1 MAYSSVNSITGA
13 RDQRRVRRQT
23 SPPTVTT
30 VNATLGGQG
39 VRAASR
45 AARNFTPS
53 TSTPTAPTTSSSTQQ
68 VKRQRVQAVKRQAER
83 EQAQAVR
90 EFIRQEP
97 QKAATALT
105 QKTRKLVKRVEERQ
119 GVKLERPEVGLV
131 AKGKPME
138 LKGQKI
144 TVNAK
149 TAAKILAPPPKPKVT
164 RKLVE
169 KVAQIKAPPKAPPAE
184 KRRIEKKLTKA
195 VAKSAN
201 TNLDRV
207 FGPGETITQH
217 QAALLAEAQGLPGR
231 TYGQIAQGESNFVPT
246 AVGTDPGGTHGLG
259 LWQMT
264 PGVQSRE
271 TKKAWDAIAKEHPGG
286 YKNPVAAAEMAKYL
300 AGDSTGVSNYY
311 GTDSVTD
318 PDAHLPGG
326 PAKAREQLSSKPVP
340 KTLVRKARATL
351 GAKKTKE
358 ITNAGAPDAAPKKLP
373 GNYAGAQSIIRELIG
388 PYAKTQDWKDKE
400 AREGTGS
407 LHDIDNPASYAADLD
422 ADEAIVDQIAKK
434 LAKENPGI
442 SPETVKYGQTGLE
455 SGLTYKGYAIEWLPY
470 DHGSGPHVHIGAEWT
485 GGTAP
490 AGTTFGGPV
499 GTSTSSAVA
508 SGVAA
513 PATSAATSSPA
524 SLTEAKS
531 TKKRKAKR
539 VDNKARQALI
549 RELIAEGPLTTP
561 QVETVEAPT
570 SARTKVS
577 LGL

>member
-1 MAYSSVNSITGA
+1 MAYSSVNSIIGA
-13 RDQRRVRRQT
+13 QDQRRVRRQT

-39 VRAASR
+39 VQAASR

-53 TSTPTAPTTSSSTQQ
+53 TSTSTPSTTTSPTQQ
-68 VKRQRVQAVKRQAER
+68 VKRQRAQAVKRQAER

-164 RKLVE
+164 HKLVE

-184 KRRIEKKLTKA
+184 KRKIAKKLTKA

-201 TNLDRV
+201 TNLDRG
-207 FGPGETITQH
+207 FGPDETITQR

-231 TYGQIAQGESNFVPT
+231 TYGQIAIGESGLRPGATNPDD
-246 AVGTDPGGTHGLG
+246 GTPS

-264 PGVQSRE
+264 PSVQSAE
-271 TKKAWDAIAKEHPGG
+271 TIAKWDAIAAKHPGG
-286 YKNPVAAAEMAKYL
+286 YTNPVVAAKQAKVL
-300 AGDSTGVSNYY
+300 AGTGTGVSNYY
-311 GTDSVTD
+311 GTGSVTD

-326 PAKAREQLSSKPVP
+326 PAKAREKLSSKPVP
-340 KTLVRKARATL
+340 KKLIRTAQATL
-351 GAKKTKE
+351 GAKKTKQ
-358 ITNAGAPDAAPKKLP
+358 ILNAGATSATLKKAPGP
-373 GNYAGAQSIIRELIG
+373 WAGAQ
-388 PYAKTQDWKDKE
+388 AKALAVIPKALRSEGRNDKRTPE
-400 AREGTGS
+400 SNAAVGGS
-407 LHDIDNPASYAADLD
+407 STSDHLTTNEASYAADIPAD
-422 ADEAIVDQIAKK
+422 AKAYAKIRK
-434 LAKENPGI
+434 NLGLPPASSG
-442 SPETVKYGQTGLE
+442 SDTVTKD
-455 SGLTYKGYAIEWLPY
+455 GYRYQLIFGSEY
-470 DHGSGPHVHIGAEWT
+470 DHADHIHLGVAWT
-485 GGTAP
+485 GESAP
-490 AGTTFGGPV
+490 AGTTLGGPV
-499 GTSTSSAVA
+499 GTSTSSPIA
-508 SGVAA
+508 SGVSA
-513 PATSAATSSPA
+513 PATSAPA

-531 TKKRKAKR
+531 NKKRKAKR

-561 QVETVEAPT
+561 QVETIEAPAP
-570 SARTKVS
+570 ARKVVS